1 MVLSSFLAPQ
11 SHFPSKEFVMLS
23 SVRRL
28 VFTVVLP
35 AGLALLLCTQAA
47 HAQRRGTLQQNGRG
61 FGQGQG
67 RCGGGQTGT
76 QSQMFTPQPQLSTLS
91 VQYYPQLPLSNS
103 ATQVSQQ
110 ALATALQQQAMLNAV
125 QQYIYEAQLTGTDP
139 NEALQAAL
147 LAIQMNGARQN
158 RR

>member
-1 MVLSSFLAPQ
+1 
-11 SHFPSKEFVMLS
+11 MLS

-28 VFTVVLP
+28 AFTVVLP

-47 HAQRRGTLQQNGRG
+47 YAQRRGTLQQNGRG

-67 RCGGGQTGT
+67 RMCGGGQTGM
-76 QSQMFTPQPQLSTLS
+76 QPQMFTPQSQLSTLS

-110 ALATALQQQAMLNAV
+110 ALATALQQHPMLNAV
-125 QQYIYEAQLTGTDP
+125 QQYIYEAQ
-139 NEALQAAL
+139 
-147 LAIQMNGARQN
+147 
-158 RR
+158 